1 MAQFFLWI
9 VKGFGWVLLLVAFL
23 VLLLLVFPLW
33 VAVEVHYDR
42 LTVKIHVLGLAIPV
56 YPLPK
61 KKKKYRPK
69 HLKEKTPQPEES
81 ADLPKGEEGSS
92 EAPPPKEEKADTEQG
107 ERGKSG
113 WWSPGR
119 VFEIITTSGKL
130 MRAFLRVIRIKKVQL
145 VLPIAAEDAAQTA
158 IQYGKMQAAVGSAL
172 GVLQNYFEIQI
183 SNEDPTS
190 GAGRQ
195 TMILVD
201 CNIDGG
207 VLAKFDADGEY
218 LDEDMDFTFE
228 DFKMPEAFK
237 DLEGFLTN

>member
-9 VKGFGWVLLLVAFL
+9 VKGFGWVLLLIAFL

-69 HLKEKTPQPEES
+69 HLKEKTSQPEES
-81 ADLPKGEEGSS
+81 ADLPKGEEESS

-130 MRAFLRVIRIKKVQL
+130 MRAFLRVMRIKKVQL

-183 SNEDPTS
+183 EKL
-190 GAGRQ
+190 Q
-195 TMILVD
+195 I
-201 CNIDGG
+201 I
-207 VLAKFDADGEY
+207 ADFTGEY
-218 LDEDMDFTFE
+218 KYRRYFYCRIGATPFVLLAVCVSVLWKAYRKKHF
-228 DFKMPEAFK
+228 PS
-237 DLEGFLTN
+237 GR

>member
-9 VKGFGWVLLLVAFL
+9 VKGFGWVLLLAAFL

-69 HLKEKTPQPEES
+69 HLKEKTSQPEES
-81 ADLPKGEEGSS
+81 ADLPKGEEESS
-92 EAPPPKEEKADTEQG
+92 EAPPPKEEKVDTEQG
-107 ERGKSG
+107 ESG

-183 SNEDPTS
+183 EKL
-190 GAGRQ
+190 Q
-195 TMILVD
+195 I
-201 CNIDGG
+201 I
-207 VLAKFDADGEY
+207 ADFTGEY
-218 LDEDMDFTFE
+218 KYRRYFYCRIGATPFVLLAVCLSVLWKAYRKKHF
-228 DFKMPEAFK
+228 PS
-237 DLEGFLTN
+237 GR